1 MYNKKKNTLNINKLT
16 NTIIIMRKILSLI
29 VLTLFFACNSDTKTD
44 NKVSKD
50 DQSTTRTETKKDE
63 EVKRDTKPTPKPEIT
78 STSKSEIVSGFLNNI
93 SSLENVEG
101 KKNPIVKFKELAA
114 NEANEV
120 MSISK
125 DNIDD
130 VISKAKQYKNC
141 VVTVKDHTIVK
152 ISDVNDCK
160 QSGSWAA
167 CMPYAKGYIKRGD
180 LVLQEDYINNI
191 IGLPNSQERTAYF
204 FN

>member
-1 MYNKKKNTLNINKLT
+1 MK
-16 NTIIIMRKILSLI
+16 KILSLI
-29 VLTLFFACNSDTKTD
+29 VLTVFFACNNDTKTD
-44 NKVSKD
+44 GKSIKEEKTTTTQVQKEKEVEKSVKSEPKV
-50 DQSTTRTETKKDE
+50 EAA
-63 EVKRDTKPTPKPEIT
+63 T
-78 STSKSEIVSGFLNNI
+78 SSKSALVSGFLNNT

-101 KKNPIVKFKELAA
+101 KKNPIVKFQELAA

-125 DNIDD
+125 DNIED
-130 VISKAKQYKNC
+130 VLSKAKQYKHC

-152 ISDVNDCK
+152 ITDVNDCK

-167 CMPYAKGYIKRGD
+167 CMPYAKGYIKKGD
-180 LVLQEDYINNI
+180 LVSQEDYINNI